1 MMLAPEEVYLK
12 KRTVVSLETR
22 TYAKGR
28 AGRVISLGIGI
39 VCISFRAHLL
49 RTSCF
54 IRTFLDLFSFQIIP
68 NPDFAHLDSDKITQ
82 HFHMLLFDIVHQ
94 VGVSRF

>member
-12 KRTVVSLETR
+12 KRTAVSLETR

-39 VCISFRAHLL
+39 VCISFRVHLL

-54 IRTFLDLFSFQIIP
+54 ICSVPHVFGLIFVSD
-68 NPDFAHLDSDKITQ
+68 NPE
-82 HFHMLLFDIVHQ
+82 
-94 VGVSRF
+94 SRFCSFGLRYDYSTFPLAFV

>member
-1 MMLAPEEVYLK
+1 MQKEERGGLYLWEYALFAYHSELICSGLH
-12 KRTVVSLETR
+12 VVS
-22 TYAKGR
+22 A
-28 AGRVISLGIGI
+28 V
-39 VCISFRAHLL
+39 F
-49 RTSCF
+49 
-54 IRTFLDLFSFQIIP
+54 RTFLDLFSFQIIP

>member
-12 KRTVVSLETR
+12 KRTAVSLETR

-54 IRTFLDLFSFQIIP
+54 ISSVPHVFGLIFVSD
-68 NPDFAHLDSDKITQ
+68 NPE
-82 HFHMLLFDIVHQ
+82 
-94 VGVSRF
+94 SRFCSFGLR

>member
-1 MMLAPEEVYLK
+1 MLLAPEEVFLK

-22 TYAKGR
+22 TDAKGT
-28 AGRVISLGIGI
+28 AGRVISLGISA
-39 VCISFRAHLL
+39 VFRM
-49 RTSCF
+49 
-54 IRTFLDLFSFQIIP
+54 FLDLLSFQIIP